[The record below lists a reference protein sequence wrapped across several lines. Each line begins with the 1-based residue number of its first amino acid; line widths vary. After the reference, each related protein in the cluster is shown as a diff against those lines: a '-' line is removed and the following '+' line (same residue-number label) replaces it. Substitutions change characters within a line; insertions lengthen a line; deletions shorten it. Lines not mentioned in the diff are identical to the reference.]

1 MAEPVSEVMRVT
13 KAHPGMPMAV
23 MVRVS
28 VVVVVVAVIVTAVV
42 APLVTSLEVM
52 TAMFTDFVKVAMET
66 GRSSPAVDNFSVM
79 VPQTNR
85 PGGFPPVV
93 FPMVGP
99 QRSESHRNESGG
111 KKQ

>member
-1 MAEPVSEVMRVT
+1 
-13 KAHPGMPMAV
+13 MAV

-28 VVVVVVAVIVTAVV
+28 VVVVAVIVTAVV

-66 GRSSPAVDNFSVM
+66 GRSSPDVDNFSVM